1 MIGDLLRRR
10 ALIVVGKGGVGRTS
24 VSGALAMLRAR
35 EPARVLAMEYDRLGA
50 LTTAFGRKP
59 GFDLAQVAPGLWTVV
74 LDGAHQLEEYL
85 HTVVPS
91 RALLKAVVNS
101 GAYRYFVDAAPG
113 LRELIMIGKI
123 YHELEYRPPSPPWD
137 LVVLDAPAT
146 GQALSVLRMPLA
158 ARETF
163 GAGIVGGT
171 AASVAELLRDPA
183 RCGVV
188 LVTSP
193 EPFAVSETLETHAAL
208 SGLGVEIAAVVF
220 NRTRA
225 PRFDAHAVARL
236 ARRPA
241 LRAAAPHLDGLA
253 AVAHSELRRAAGERR
268 ARELVRRRIDAPVI
282 ELAECH
288 GVAGLALIRELTR
301 QLAALR
307 AGETRAQAPS
317 A

>member
-1 MIGDLLRRR
+1 MIDELLRRR
-10 ALIVVGKGGVGRTS
+10 ALIVVGKGGVGRSS
-24 VSGALAMLRAR
+24 VSGALATVRAAD
-35 EPARVLAMEYDRLGA
+35 PARVLAMEYDRLGA
-50 LTTAFGRKP
+50 LTTALGRKP
-59 GFDLAQVAPGLWTVV
+59 GLDPVEVAPGLWTLV

-85 HTVVPS
+85 STVVPS
-91 RALLKAVVNS
+91 RAVLKTVVNS
-101 GAYRYFVDAAPG
+101 AAYRYFVDAAPG

-123 YHELEYRPPSPPWD
+123 FHELEYRPPSPPWD
-137 LVVLDAPAT
+137 LVVLDAPAS

-163 GAGIVGGT
+163 GAGIVGRT
-171 AASVAELLRDPA
+171 ADRVAELLRDPA

-208 SGLGVEIAAVVF
+208 CGLGLDVAAVIF
-220 NRTRA
+220 NRTHA
-225 PRFDAHAVARL
+225 PRFAAHDLARL

-253 AVAHSELRRAAGERR
+253 ALARAELRRAADERQ
-268 ARELVRRRIDAPVI
+268 ALALVRRRAGAPII

-288 GVAGLALIRELTR
+288 GIAGLALVRELAR
-301 QLAALR
+301 QIAALR
-307 AGETRAQAPS
+307 AGEARAQA
-317 A
+317 

>member
-1 MIGDLLRRR
+1 
-10 ALIVVGKGGVGRTS
+10 
-24 VSGALAMLRAR
+24 VSGALAILRAAD
-35 EPARVLAMEYDRLGA
+35 PARVLAMEYDRLGA
-50 LTTAFGRKP
+50 LAAALGRKP
-59 GFDLAQVAPGLWTVV
+59 GFDPTEVAPGLWTMV

-85 HTVVPS
+85 SLVVPS
-91 RALLKAVVNS
+91 RALLRAVISS

-123 YHELEYRPPSPPWD
+123 YHEVEYRPPSPPWD

-158 ARETF
+158 ARATF
-163 GAGIVGGT
+163 GAGIAGRT
-171 AASVAELLRDPA
+171 AARVSELLRDTA

-193 EPFAVSETLETHAAL
+193 EPFAVSETLEAHAAL
-208 SGLGVEIAAVVF
+208 GGLGLDVAAVIF
-220 NRTRA
+220 NRTRR

-236 ARRPA
+236 TRRPA

-253 AVAHSELRRAAGERR
+253 ALAHAELRRASGERR
-268 ARELVRRRIDAPVI
+268 ALELVRRRIGAPII
-282 ELAECH
+282 ELAECR
-288 GVAGLALIRELTR
+288 GVAGLALMRELAR

-307 AGETRAQAPS
+307 ASEVRAQAPVR
-317 A
+317 

>member
-1 MIGDLLRRR
+1 MIDELLRRR

-24 VSGALAMLRAR
+24 VSGALAMLRAAG
-35 EPARVLAMEYDRLGA
+35 PARVLAMEYDRLGA
-50 LTTAFGRKP
+50 LAAALGRKP
-59 GFDLAQVAPGLWTVV
+59 GFDPTEVAPGLWTVV

-85 HTVVPS
+85 SIVVPS
-91 RALLKAVVNS
+91 RAMLKAVVGS
-101 GAYRYFVDAAPG
+101 GAYRYFVEAAPG
-113 LRELIMIGKI
+113 LRELITIGKI

-146 GQALSVLRMPLA
+146 GQALSVLRMPLT

-163 GAGIVGGT
+163 GAGIAGRT
-171 AASVAELLRDPA
+171 ADRVRGLLRDRA

-208 SGLGVEIAAVVF
+208 GGLGLDVAAVIF
-220 NRTRA
+220 NRVRL

-236 ARRPA
+236 TRRPA
-241 LRAAAPHLDGLA
+241 LRAAAPHLDGLGA
-253 AVAHSELRRAAGERR
+253 LAHAELRRAAGERR
-268 ARELVRRRIDAPVI
+268 ALELVRRRIDAPII
-282 ELAECH
+282 ELAECR
-288 GVAGLALIRELTR
+288 GVAGLALMRELAS

-307 AGETRAQAPS
+307 ASEACAQAPR